1 MSHQDNSCYLKC
13 MTEKIPVLSNTFVP
27 EMKNVLFKN
36 GNA

>member
-1 MSHQDNSCYLKC
+1 MQPETYDCVFIF
-13 MTEKIPVLSNTFVP
+13 EKHSSLNTFIP